1 MPALAFSALTAL
13 AVASSAV
20 TRDCACHARPLLGWE
35 SFPAALDLAVFE
47 PVGTLVDDPFA
58 EPTFAEYH
66 PRRTRYESTDAP
78 VAPRYF
84 PYNRCT
90 VSRCRLCGRAYLRY
104 AEAGG
109 YFVDE
114 RMRLLR
120 AELLVD
126 APL

>member
-1 MPALAFSALTAL
+1 MPALDFSALTAL
-13 AVASSAV
+13 AAASSAV
-20 TRDCACHARPLLGWE
+20 TRDCACNSRPLLGWE
-35 SFPAALDLAVFE
+35 SFPASLDLSMFE
-47 PVGTLVDDPFA
+47 NIGTLFEDPFA

-66 PRRTRYESTDAP
+66 PHKTRYDSADAP

-84 PYNRCT
+84 PYNRCELA
-90 VSRCRLCGRAYLRY
+90 RCRLCARIYLRY

-109 YFVDE
+109 YFVDQ

-120 AELLVD
+120 AELLAD